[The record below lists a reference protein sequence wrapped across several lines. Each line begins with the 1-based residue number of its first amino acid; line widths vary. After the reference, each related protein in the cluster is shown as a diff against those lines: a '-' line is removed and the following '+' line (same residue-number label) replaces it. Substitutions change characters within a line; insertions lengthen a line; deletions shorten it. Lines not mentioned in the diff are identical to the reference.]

1 MAADEGQRKIAAIL
15 AADAAGYSRLM
26 ADDERSTVRTLTE
39 SRNVFAEHIK
49 AHQGRVVDTAGD
61 SVLSVFES
69 VVEALEAAI
78 AIQQDL
84 ASRNE
89 ALAEQR
95 RMYFRI
101 GVNLGDIIVNADGT
115 IYGDG
120 VNVAARLEGLAE
132 PGGIMLSDF
141 ARQGVE
147 GKLDVALA
155 DAGSHEVKNIAKPV
169 RAYRVALGAGPAPT
183 TRASRWPLRAGLA
196 AAVTI
201 VAGLALWQ
209 SLPTPAPEAE
219 AMVPDSIRA
228 LPSGPSIAV
237 LPFKNLGGDTAQD
250 YFADGLTEDIIAA
263 FTRFRNFLVIAG
275 DSTFVYKGRTVDV
288 REIGE
293 ELGVAYV
300 LKGSV
305 RRTAERIRVTVTL
318 LDTDSGGN
326 LWAKTIEGDATAAD
340 IFDLQDQITE
350 GVVAQLADRQGLIF
364 RRTVTESEIQ
374 GPGDMTSYECVLRFY
389 AFSRYASHDEH
400 AAVRDC
406 LEAVVEREPGYAT
419 AWVGLSEVYAN
430 EQVMGLNP
438 RPDSFTRAVAAGKRA
453 VALDPFDG
461 DAHIALAWAASFLG
475 QWDVARTHTDEAMR
489 LNAQSA
495 ETLATAGLIYS
506 HLAEWKLGND
516 LAVKAMRLNPSHPGW
531 YNWSSAHFHFVEG
544 DYERALEFA
553 KKIDQDDWFWSH
565 AAIGAILAHI
575 GRMDEA
581 REAVDRALAM
591 QPGLAEIYWRD
602 MRMFFPSAA
611 TNGWV
616 HGIRDGLRD
625 AGLAI
630 PDEAMP
636 TD

>member
-39 SRNVFAEHIK
+39 SRNVFAKHIE
-49 AHQGRVVDTAGD
+49 AHRGRVVDTAGD
-61 SVLSVFES
+61 SVLAVFDS
-69 VVEALEAAI
+69 VVEAIEAAI
-78 AIQQDL
+78 AIQRDL
-84 ASRNE
+84 ATRNE
-89 ALAEQR
+89 GLAELR

-132 PGGIMLSDF
+132 AGGIMLSDF
-141 ARQGVE
+141 ARRGVE
-147 GKLDVALA
+147 DKLHIAFA
-155 DAGSHEVKNIAKPV
+155 DAGNHEVKNIAKPV
-169 RAYRVALGAGPAPT
+169 RAFRVAFDGKPASRR
-183 TRASRWPLRAGLA
+183 RASPWPLRAGLA

-201 VAGLALWQ
+201 VAGFALWQ
-209 SLPTPAPEAE
+209 ILQISALDSEAPAPDA
-219 AMVPDSIRA
+219 IRA

-237 LPFKNLGGDTAQD
+237 LPFANLGGDAAQD

-275 DSTFVYKGRTVDV
+275 DSTFVYKGKTVDV

-326 LWAKTIEGDATAAD
+326 LWAETIEGDATAAD

-364 RRTVTESEIQ
+364 RRTVTESEMQ

-389 AFSRYASHDEH
+389 AFSRYASHEEH

-419 AWVGLSEVYAN
+419 AWVGLSEIYAA
-430 EQVMGLNP
+430 EQVMGLNT

-461 DAHIALAWAASFLG
+461 DAHISLAWAASFLG
-475 QWDVARTHTDEAMR
+475 QWDVAKTHTDEAMR

-531 YNWSSAHFHFVEG
+531 YNWSPAHFHFVEG
-544 DYERALEFA
+544 DYALALEFA

-565 AAIGAILAHI
+565 AIVGSILAHL

-581 REAVDRALAM
+581 RAAIGRTLAM
-591 QPGLAEIYWRD
+591 EPNFVELFWPGQ
-602 MRMFFPSAA
+602 RMFFPFSSA
-611 TNGWV
+611 NVWV
-616 HGIRDGLRD
+616 HGIRDGLRK